1 MVKLFHSVLRYGL
14 VILVMG
20 VLWKL
25 AAISLGGVILP
36 HPEDALAALCQA
48 MSTRI
53 FWEHFGVSL
62 YRSVTAMALAWIIAF
77 PLGLIMGSVKRVDKI
92 LSPFVF
98 LTYPVPKIVLLPIFL
113 LLLGLGDTSKIAMI
127 ALILGYQILVT
138 TRDGVRSIHPK
149 YFDSVRSLGGTPLD
163 VLREVLLPAALPHG
177 FTALRLGTGV
187 SVAVLFFVESF
198 ATSRGLGY
206 MIMDAWGA
214 MDYLTMFSGIL
225 GMSIMGAA
233 LYEIANVLERK
244 ACRWM
249 FLRAKD

>member
-1 MVKLFHSVLRYGL
+1 MVSLLRSAVRYGL

-20 VLWKL
+20 ILWKL
-25 AAISLGGVILP
+25 CALALGGVILP
-36 HPEDALAALCQA
+36 HPEDALVALGQA
-48 MSTRI
+48 MATQI
-53 FWEHFGVSL
+53 FWEHFLVSG
-62 YRSVTAMALAWIIAF
+62 YRAITAMALAWFVAF
-77 PLGLIMGSVKRVDKI
+77 PLGLIMGSVKRVDAI
-92 LSPFVF
+92 LAPFIF

-113 LLLGLGDTSKIAMI
+113 LLLGLGDASKIVMI

-149 YFDSVRSLGGTPLD
+149 YFDSVRSLGGGNAD

-198 ATSRGLGY
+198 ATTRGLGY

-233 LYEIANVLERK
+233 LYEIANLLERK
-244 ACRWM
+244 ACKWM
-249 FLRAKD
+249 FLRNKE